1 MAERPTNPTTGPG
14 YRLGIDV
21 GGTNTDAVILDDSL
35 QVLAKHKS
43 PTTAD
48 IVGGISDAMEAVL
61 NLAKVE
67 ASAIGRVMLGT
78 THATN
83 AVLER
88 RELARV
94 AVLRIGGPATY
105 SVPPLWT
112 WPGDLRE
119 VVSAGEIIIDGGFEF
134 DGSEQVP
141 LDEEAVRRFVESL
154 DPTPDA
160 FAVASVFAPV
170 SDAHEIRVADIIRE
184 IYPDARI
191 SLSGSLG
198 SIGLLEREN
207 ACVLNAALLSVARAI
222 VDGLGD
228 ALDRHRMRAVP
239 YFAQNDGTLMAIDR
253 VLDFPVLTIG
263 SGPANSMRGAAHLSG
278 HPDAVVID
286 VGGTSTDI
294 GVLASGFPRESAVP
308 VEIGGVRTNF
318 RMPDL
323 LAVALGGGTIVGD
336 PGDTAETVTLGPA
349 SVGHR
354 LTDEALCFGGSTLT
368 LSDVVNRTG
377 RASFG
382 SEPVDSLDGE
392 LADRAQA
399 AVDDMLESGVDRMK
413 LSRSDQPVI
422 AVGGGSILVPDALAG
437 ATEVIRPG
445 DFDVANAIGAAIA
458 SVSAEID
465 QLFTVTDGDREAVI
479 ARAKTEAIDAA
490 VAIGSDPEST
500 EIISLEELTMAYMTD
515 NILRLRIKAA
525 GPLR

>member
-1 MAERPTNPTTGPG
+1 MAETTPASG

-21 GGTNTDAVILDDSL
+21 GGTNTDAVILDGSL

-61 NLAKVE
+61 TTAGVE

-112 WPGDLRE
+112 WPDDLRK
-119 VVSAGEIIIDGGFEF
+119 VVSAGEVIIDGGFEF

-141 LDEEAVRRFVESL
+141 LDEDAVRAFVSSL
-154 DPTPDA
+154 DPLPDA

-170 SDAHEIRVADIIRE
+170 SDAHEIRVADLIRE
-184 IYPDARI
+184 IHPDARI

-228 ALDRHRMRAVP
+228 ALTRHEMDAVP

-278 HPDAVVID
+278 HPNAVVID

-323 LAVALGGGTIVGD
+323 LAVALGGGTVVDGS
-336 PGDTAETVTLGPA
+336 GEGGAVTLGPE

-354 LTDEALCFGGSTLT
+354 LTTEALCFGGSTVT
-368 LSDVVNRTG
+368 LSDVANRTG
-377 RASFG
+377 RATFG
-382 SEPVDSLDGE
+382 EQSVDTLDGA
-392 LADRAQA
+392 LADRALA
-399 AVDDMLESGVDRMK
+399 AVDDLLESGIDRMK

-422 AVGGGSILVPDALAG
+422 AVGGGSVLVPDALAG
-437 ATEVIRPG
+437 ASAVIRPN

-465 QLFTVTDGDREAVI
+465 QLFSVTDDGRDAVI
-479 ARAKTEAIDAA
+479 ARAKEEAIDAA
-490 VAIGSDPEST
+490 VAIGADPAAT

-515 NILRLRIKAA
+515 NILRLRVKAA